1 MYLKKCYD
9 DEKEESTAYRV
20 RLLRQDRGWSQK
32 ELADKIF
39 VTHSQISRL
48 ESGETTNV
56 GSSLLVSLASV
67 FQVSTDYLLCLT
79 PISSQ
84 KSYDI
89 SQLGLSEEV
98 IRRLL
103 SRRINPDIVNRL
115 LEHNQFPTLC
125 VLIQNYFYD
134 ITANGIMSRNAI
146 IDLAI
151 EPLLALKESNPPNK
165 SALTEQI
172 NVLKASKIQKNEADI
187 EKIKNLL
194 LKILRDIKAEMTE
207 QQLPGPVATAEAV
220 AGIRAALP
228 GKPDSALTLQDVTT
242 AVTSFV
248 GTQIPMDSGME
259 KQIEQLT
266 TSLLQATSKN
276 AAIE

>member
-1 MYLKKCYD
+1 MKKCYD
-9 DEKEESTAYRV
+9 DEMEESTAYRV

-39 VTHSQISRL
+39 VAHSQISRL
-48 ESGETTNV
+48 ESGETTNI
-56 GSSLLVSLASV
+56 GSSLLVSLSKI
-67 FQVSTDYLLCLT
+67 FQVSTDYLLGLT
-79 PISSQ
+79 PVSSQ
-84 KSYDI
+84 KNYDI

-103 SRRINPDIVNRL
+103 SRRINPDVVNRL
-115 LEHNQFPTLC
+115 LEHNQFPSLC

-134 ITANGIMSRNAI
+134 IAANGIMSRNAV

-172 NVLKASKIQKNEADI
+172 NALKASKIQKNEADI

-194 LKILRDIKAEMTE
+194 LKILRDIKAEMAE
-207 QQLPGPVATAEAV
+207 QQLLGPVATAEAV
-220 AGIRAALP
+220 DGIRAALP
-228 GKPDSALTLQDVTT
+228 DKPDSELTLQDMTT
-242 AVTSFV
+242 AITSFV
-248 GTQIPMDSGME
+248 GTQIPLNSEMA

-266 TSLLQATSKN
+266 TALLQSASEN
-276 AAIE
+276 SAIE